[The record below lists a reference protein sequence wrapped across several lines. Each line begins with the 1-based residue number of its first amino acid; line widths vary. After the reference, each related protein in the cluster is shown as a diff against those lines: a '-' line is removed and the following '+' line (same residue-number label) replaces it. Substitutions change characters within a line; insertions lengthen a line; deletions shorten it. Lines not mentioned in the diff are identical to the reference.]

1 MHYIK
6 LHIILTKD
14 LDMIIIPLMEI
25 FSLHDNIYLDSQ
37 TQDQKELLNYF
48 FASSMYYKTL
58 HIKVIKSMS
67 YR

>member
-37 TQDQKELLNYF
+37 T
-48 FASSMYYKTL
+48 
-58 HIKVIKSMS
+58 
-67 YR
+67 